1 MPIKK
6 FSIKLLIAISAIA
19 TTGLPPLAADDRP
32 NILIC
37 ISDDQSYAHTGANGD
52 PVVKTPAFDR
62 IAREGLR
69 FTHAFCDAPTC
80 GPSRSAILTGQHIWR
95 LEEAGN
101 IHSTLPAKFPTYT
114 ELLKSA
120 GYAIGHTGKGW
131 GPGRLEPGG
140 RAVNP
145 AGKPFNQKN
154 RKPPFRQI
162 RATDYS
168 ANFEDFLD
176 QIDADQP
183 FCFWLG
189 TSEPHRG
196 FQPGAGK
203 LTGKDSAKVVVPPIF
218 PDTDTVRN
226 DILDYLVE
234 VEYFD
239 SVVEEAISLL
249 EARGELDNTLIV
261 VTSDHGMPFPRAKAS
276 LYDAG
281 TRVPLAI
288 RWPRGID
295 KPGRTNESFVNLSDL
310 APTFLEAAGLKPP
323 ASMTGHSLVKTFKNH
338 SVPSRDA
345 AFFAMER
352 HDGCRAG
359 GKGYPCRAIRT
370 SDYLYIY
377 NFEPTRWPS
386 GSPDPTV
393 CARAIPY
400 GEIDS
405 SPTKTALMQQNNSP
419 EDVGLAQLAFGM
431 RPAEE
436 LYDLK
441 KDPHQLVNL
450 ATTDRSHKVQDSL
463 HKRLFEYLRET
474 KDPRVT
480 GGSIDWDFYPYY
492 GVVRTKGWSV
502 DKKEPNSLTSPP
514 NVVFFLVDDLGWSDV
529 GCYGSS
535 FYETPNIDHLSSEG
549 VRFTDAYA
557 ACHVC
562 SPTRA
567 SILTGKYPAT
577 LNLTDWLKG
586 RRDFPFQKLLN
597 AEINQQLP
605 KQEVTIAEALKQNG
619 YATAIFG
626 KWHLGNTPT
635 TPLEHGFDI
644 HVPNVPSN
652 WRTFHGPFG
661 MKNLKSKKGDYL
673 TDRLTDAAIEWI
685 ERKKDEPFF
694 LYMSHFAVHD
704 PIQGRR
710 DLVDKYSKKLK
721 QMPSTESADFILEGN
736 PDNPRNPTRQEL
748 TQLIQTRE
756 FARHKVL
763 PRGTIK
769 IKQKQD
775 NPEFAAMVE
784 GVDQSLGRITRK
796 LSQLGLEDNTIVIF
810 FSDNGGMA
818 AMNVGNPKRIV
829 PEQNINK
836 AYSTSCLPL
845 RGAKGWLYEGGIRV
859 PLIVKWPSKGQ
870 ANTVCS
876 TPVSSIDF
884 FPTIMSMVGL
894 EESTSS
900 DKEGVNI
907 SPLLLGNPIESRSL
921 YWHFPHYSN
930 HGMHSPGGAIR
941 SGKYKLLEYFE
952 NGSVQLFDLEN
963 DIGEQNDLSKI
974 ELKKAEELQS
984 ELELWRKKVGA
995 RIMKPNPT
1003 FNPDLQAENYYLDSN
1018 N

>member
-6 FSIKLLIAISAIA
+6 YPIKLLIVIAAIA
-19 TTGLPPLAADDRP
+19 IAGLEIAAADDRP
-32 NILIC
+32 NILFC

-52 PVVKTPAFDR
+52 PVVQTPAFDR

-101 IHSTLPAKFPTYT
+101 IHSTLPAKFSTYT
-114 ELLKSA
+114 ELLEDA

-140 RAVNP
+140 RQVNP
-145 AGKPFNQKN
+145 AGKAFNQKN
-154 RKPPFRQI
+154 RKPAFKQI
-162 RATDYS
+162 RSTDYA
-168 ANFEDFLD
+168 ANFQEFLN
-176 QIDADQP
+176 QLPSDQP

-196 FQPGAGK
+196 FQPGVGK
-203 LTGKDSAKVVVPPIF
+203 LTGKDPAKVVVPPIF
-218 PDTDTVRN
+218 PDNNIVRN

-239 SVVEEAISLL
+239 SVVGDAIALL
-249 EARGELDNTLIV
+249 ETRGELDNTLIV

-288 RWPRGID
+288 RWPKGID

-310 APTFLEAAGLKPP
+310 APTFLEIAGLKPT
-323 ASMTGHSLVKTFKNH
+323 ASMTGHSLAESFKNETALGQ
-338 SVPSRDA
+338 DA
-345 AFFAMER
+345 AFIAMER
-352 HDGCRAG
+352 HDGCREG
-359 GKGYPCRAIRT
+359 GKGFPCRAIRT
-370 SDYLYIY
+370 SDYLYIH

-386 GSPDPTV
+386 GSPDPNV

-405 SPTKTALMQQNNSP
+405 SPTKTTMMEQRDAP
-419 EDVGLAQLAFGM
+419 EIAPLAELAFGM
-431 RPAEE
+431 RPTEE
-436 LYDLK
+436 LYDLTN
-441 KDPHQLVNL
+441 DPHQLVNL
-450 ATTDRSHKVQDSL
+450 AKEGKQKNNLVSL
-463 HKRLFEYLRET
+463 RERLFEHLKKT
-474 KDPRVT
+474 DDPRVA
-480 GGSIDWDFYPYY
+480 GGAVDWDFYPYY
-492 GVVRTKGWSV
+492 GNVRTKGWSV
-502 DKKEPNSLTSPP
+502 DRKKTQPETRPP
-514 NVVFFLVDDLGWSDV
+514 NVVFFLVDDLAWSDV

-535 FYETPNIDHLSSEG
+535 FHETPNIDHLSSEG

-597 AEINQQLP
+597 VEINQQLP
-605 KQEVTIAEALKQNG
+605 KQETTIAEALREKG
-619 YATAIFG
+619 YSTAIFG
-626 KWHLGNTPT
+626 KWHLGNAPT
-635 TPLEHGFDI
+635 TPMEHGFDI

-661 MKNLKSKKGDYL
+661 MKNLPSKKGDYL
-673 TDRLTDAAIEWI
+673 TDRLTDQAIEWM
-685 ERKKDEPFF
+685 ENKKDEPFF

-710 DLVDKYSKKLK
+710 DLVDKYSKKLE
-721 QMPSTESADFILEGN
+721 QTPTTESANFILEGN
-736 PDNPRNPTRQEL
+736 PDNPSNPTRKEL
-748 TQLIQTRE
+748 NQLIQTRE

-784 GVDQSLGRITRK
+784 GVDQSLGRITEK
-796 LSQLGLEDNTIVIF
+796 LKQLGLEDNTIVIF

-829 PEQNINK
+829 PEQNIDK

-859 PLIVKWPSKGQ
+859 PLIVKWPGKGRTN
-870 ANTVCS
+870 AVCS

-884 FPTIMSMVGL
+884 FPTIMNMAGFGN
-894 EESTSS
+894 EIGS

-907 SPLLLGNPIESRSL
+907 SPLLRGNPIESRSI

-930 HGMHSPGGAIR
+930 HGMQSPGGAIR
-941 SGKYKLLEYFE
+941 SGRYKLLEYFE
-952 NGSVQLFDLEN
+952 NGTIQLFDLEN
-963 DIGEQNDLSKI
+963 DLGEQTDLSKTKP
-974 ELKKAEELQS
+974 EKAKKLQA
-984 ELELWRKKVGA
+984 ELEHWRKKVDA
-995 RIMKPNPT
+995 RMMKPNHK
-1003 FNPDLQAENYYLDSN
+1003 FNPDLKAENYYQDSN

>member
-1 MPIKK
+1 MPTNTNLV
-6 FSIKLLIAISAIA
+6 SLLVAITAIL
-19 TTGLPPLAADDRP
+19 TTTLKANDRP
-32 NILIC
+32 NILLC

-52 PVVKTPAFDR
+52 PLVQTPAFDR

-101 IHSTLPAKFPTYT
+101 IHSTLPAKFSTYT
-114 ELLKSA
+114 ELLKKA
-120 GYAIGHTGKGW
+120 GYATGHTGKGW
-131 GPGRLEPGG
+131 GPGRLKPGG
-140 RAVNP
+140 RSVNP
-145 AGKPFNQKN
+145 AGETFNQKN
-154 RKPPFRQI
+154 RKPAFRQI
-162 RATDYS
+162 RSTDYV
-168 ANFEDFLD
+168 ANFEDFLNQKD
-176 QIDADQP
+176 TDQP

-196 FQPGAGK
+196 FQPGVGK
-203 LTGKDSAKVVVPPIF
+203 LTGKDPAKVVVPKIF
-218 PDTDTVRN
+218 PDNDIVRN

-239 SVVEEAISLL
+239 SVVGAAVKLL

-288 RWPRGID
+288 RWPVGVAR
-295 KPGRTNESFVNLSDL
+295 PGRVVESFVNLSDL
-310 APTFLEAAGLKPP
+310 APTFLEIAGIKP
-323 ASMTGHSLVKTFKNH
+323 ADSMTGKSLAAIFKN
-338 SVPSRDA
+338 PSATGRDA

-352 HDGCRAG
+352 HDGCREG
-359 GKGYPCRAIRT
+359 GKGFPCRAIRT
-370 SDYLYIY
+370 DDYLYIH
-377 NFEPTRWPS
+377 NFEPNRWPS
-386 GSPDPTV
+386 GSPDPNV
-393 CARAIPY
+393 CARAIPF

-405 SPTKTALMQQNNSP
+405 SPTKTIMMQQSDSP
-419 EDVGLAQLAFGM
+419 EVTRLAQLAFGM

-436 LYDLK
+436 LYDLTN
-441 KDPHQLVNL
+441 DPHQLVNL
-450 ATTDRSHKVQDSL
+450 ATADQSHKAQKPL
-463 HKRLFEYLRET
+463 RKRLFDYLKKTE
-474 KDPRVT
+474 DPRVT

-492 GVVRTKGWSV
+492 GVVHTEGWSV
-502 DKKEPNSLTSPP
+502 DKKESNSASSPP
-514 NVVFFLVDDLGWSDV
+514 NIVFFLVDDLGWSDV
-529 GCYGSS
+529 GCYGSN
-535 FYETPNIDHLSSEG
+535 YHETPNIDRLSSEG

-605 KQEVTIAEALKQNG
+605 KQEVTIAEALKENG

-626 KWHLGNTPT
+626 KWHLGSAPT

-661 MKNLKSKKGDYL
+661 MNNLKSKKGDYL
-673 TDRLTDAAIEWI
+673 TDRLTDEAIKWI
-685 ERKKDEPFF
+685 ENKKDEPFF

-721 QMPSTESADFILEGN
+721 QMPATNSADFILEGN
-736 PDNPRNPTRQEL
+736 PDDPDTPTRNEL
-748 TQLIQTRE
+748 NALIQTRE

-784 GVDQSLGRITRK
+784 GVDQSLGRITAK
-796 LSQLGLEDNTIVIF
+796 LKQLGLDDNTIVIF

-859 PLIVKWPSKGQ
+859 PLIVKWPGKGQ
-870 ANTVCS
+870 TNAVCS

-894 EESTSS
+894 EELTGE

-907 SPLLLGNPIESRSL
+907 SPLLLGDPIKARSI

-941 SGKYKLLEYFE
+941 SGRYKLLEYFE
-952 NGSVQLFDLEN
+952 NGTVQLFDLEN
-963 DIGEQNDLSKI
+963 DLGEQNDLSKTHP
-974 ELKKAEELQS
+974 KKSEELRKD
-984 ELELWRKKVGA
+984 LEDWRKKVRA
-995 RIMKPNPT
+995 KMMKTNPT
-1003 FNPDLQAENYYLDSN
+1003 FNPDLKAENYYLDSN
-1018 N
+1018 H

>member
-1 MPIKK
+1 MLTKK
-6 FSIKLLIAISAIA
+6 HIIKLLIVISAIA
-19 TTGLPPLAADDRP
+19 TIGLPTLAADNRP
-32 NILIC
+32 NILLC

-52 PVVKTPAFDR
+52 PVVQTPTFDR

-101 IHSTLPAKFPTYT
+101 IHSTLPAKFSTYT
-114 ELLKSA
+114 ELLKRA

-140 RAVNP
+140 REVNP
-145 AGKPFNQKN
+145 AGKTYNQKN
-154 RKPPFRQI
+154 RKPAFKQI
-162 RATDYS
+162 RSTDYA
-168 ANFEDFLD
+168 ANFAEFLN
-176 QIDADQP
+176 QVAVDQP

-196 FQPGAGK
+196 FQPGSGK
-203 LTGKDSAKVVVPPIF
+203 LTGKDPADVIVPPIF
-218 PDTDTVRN
+218 PDNAVVRN

-239 SVVEEAISLL
+239 SVVGEAIRLL
-249 EARGELDNTLIV
+249 EARGELDNTLVV

-281 TRVPLAI
+281 TRVPLAV
-288 RWPRGID
+288 RWPEGID
-295 KPGRTNESFVNLSDL
+295 QPGRTVDSFVNLSDL
-310 APTFLEAAGLKPP
+310 APTFLEIAGLKPT
-323 ASMTGHSLVKTFKNH
+323 ASMTASSLVETFDNH
-338 SVPSRDA
+338 STPDRDA

-352 HDGCRAG
+352 HDGCREG
-359 GKGYPCRAIRT
+359 GKGFPCRAIRT
-370 SDYLYIY
+370 NDYLYIH
-377 NFEPTRWPS
+377 NFEPTRWPA

-405 SPTKTALMQQNNSP
+405 SPTKTILMQPSDSKEIVQ
-419 EDVGLAQLAFGM
+419 LAELAFGM

-436 LYDLK
+436 LYDLAN
-441 KDPHQLVNL
+441 DPHQLFNL
-450 ATTDRSHKVQDSL
+450 ATTDQSHKVQKSL
-463 HKRLFEYLRET
+463 RTRLFEYLRKT
-474 KDPRVT
+474 KDPRVI
-480 GGSIDWDFYPYY
+480 GGSVDWDYYPYY
-492 GVVRTKGWSV
+492 GMVRTQGWTV
-502 DKKEPNSLTSPP
+502 DKKETDSAASPP
-514 NVVFFLVDDLGWSDV
+514 NVVFFLVDDLGWPDV

-535 FYETPNIDHLSSEG
+535 FHETPNIDKLSSEG

-605 KQEVTIAEALKQNG
+605 KQEITIAEALKEQG

-626 KWHLGNTPT
+626 KWHLGNAPT

-644 HVPNVPSN
+644 HIPNVPSN

-661 MKNLKSKKGDYL
+661 MKNLKSQKGDYL
-673 TDRLTDAAIEWI
+673 TDRLTDEAIKWI
-685 ERKKDEPFF
+685 DKKKDQPFF

-704 PIQGRR
+704 PIQGRS
-710 DLVDKYSKKLK
+710 DLVKKYEKKLT
-721 QMPSTESADFILEGN
+721 QTTTSDSADFILEGN
-736 PDNPRNPTRQEL
+736 PDNPDNPTREEL
-748 TQLIQTRE
+748 NELIQTRE

-784 GVDQSLGRITRK
+784 GVDQSLGRITKK
-796 LSQLGLEDNTIVIF
+796 LKQLGLEENTIVIF

-859 PLIVKWPSKGQ
+859 PLIVKWPGNGQ
-870 ANTVCS
+870 TNAVCS

-884 FPTIMSMVGL
+884 FPTIMNMVGL
-894 EESTSS
+894 GAEVSTE
-900 DKEGVNI
+900 KEGVNI
-907 SPLLLGNPIESRSL
+907 TPLIRGNSIEPRSI

-941 SGKYKLLEYFE
+941 SGRYKLLEYFE

-963 DIGEQNDLSKI
+963 DIGEQNDLSQT
-974 ELKKAEELQS
+974 ERKKTQQLREELNR
-984 ELELWRKKVGA
+984 WRKKVGA
-995 RIMKPNPT
+995 QMMKPNPK
-1003 FNPDLQAENYYLDSN
+1003 FNPNLKAENFYQDSN